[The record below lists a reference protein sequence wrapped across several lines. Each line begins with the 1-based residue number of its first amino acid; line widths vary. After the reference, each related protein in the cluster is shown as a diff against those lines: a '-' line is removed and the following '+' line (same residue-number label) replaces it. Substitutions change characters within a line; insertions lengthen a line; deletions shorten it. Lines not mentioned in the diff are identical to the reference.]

1 MPNKAIVP
9 KMTRRTGIPAS
20 TIYNILRGVRR
31 PSWGKA
37 ESLAQVTNQEP
48 GFFMGLMDLKPGDR
62 KRCLNDLELLP
73 AKLPPPPV
81 YCPPK
86 SGSADSVKQAQ

>member
-1 MPNKAIVP
+1 MTNKGTVP

-31 PSWGKA
+31 PSWSKA
-37 ESLAQVTNQEP
+37 ESLAEVTNQEP
-48 GFFMGLMDLKPGDR
+48 GFFMALMDLKPSDR
-62 KRCLNDLELLP
+62 LNRLNKLELLP

-81 YCPPK
+81 WQPPK
-86 SGSADSVKQAQ
+86 TANR